1 MAFTDEDRAV
11 LVGTAVRVE
20 NMENWMNDLPCQQ
33 HPPECTQEDRL
44 KSLETT
50 RERAIKTTL
59 AAMVGSVMAGL
70 GYLFTKIG
78 G

>member
-1 MAFTDEDRAV
+1 MAFTDEDRNV
-11 LVGTAVRVE
+11 LIATATKVE
-20 NMENWMNDLPCQQ
+20 NIEGWMANLPCQQ

-50 RERAIKTTL
+50 RSRAIGTTIT
-59 AAMVGSVMAGL
+59 AAIATVVAGL
-70 GYLFTKIG
+70 GWFLAKIG